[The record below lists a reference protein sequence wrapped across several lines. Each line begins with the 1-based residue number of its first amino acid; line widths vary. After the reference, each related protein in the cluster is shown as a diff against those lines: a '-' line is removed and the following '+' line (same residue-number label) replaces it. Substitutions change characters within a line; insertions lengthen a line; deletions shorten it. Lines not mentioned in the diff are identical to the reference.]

1 MAAQTLPNF
10 GDLPDASSE
19 ETEQLKQDMAPVSVL
34 VCLWFPLSY
43 YPTFSTLYKIPYHFE
58 STVYS
63 LL

>member
-34 VCLWFPLSY
+34 VCL
-43 YPTFSTLYKIPYHFE
+43 
-58 STVYS
+58 
-63 LL
+63 